1 MRQEKGCRYLLG
13 LIGMG
18 IVLSILYYII
28 FR

>member
-1 MRQEKGCRYLLG
+1 MRQEIGCRYLLG

-18 IVLSILYYII
+18 IVLGILYYII